1 MVSFQLVDHLTLVRG
16 LDCDMKVARCCLE
29 VRVVLR
35 VAWSMVVGVDWG
47 MVGVDW
53 SMAGVRWVIPEG
65 LGYAMVVLL
74 GQGFV
79 VVVVRL

>member
-1 MVSFQLVDHLTLVRG
+1 M
-16 LDCDMKVARCCLE
+16 
-29 VRVVLR
+29 LR
-35 VAWSMVVGVDWG
+35 VAWSMAVGVDWGMVVVDWG

-53 SMAGVRWVIPEG
+53 SMVVVDWSMAGVGWVIPEG